1 MCTWYQSTYKPTSKK
16 SESQMAGKETSSTET
31 RIIVQD
37 VPFPTGITL
46 DDSNYQLWS
55 QLMEMCIS
63 ARNKLGF
70 LTGTTTLPKTGE
82 KEIENWLM
90 ENNKVKSWLIDSMSP
105 SLIPRF
111 IRLKTAKEIWEAV
124 ARTFYDGSDETQL
137 FELNRRSF
145 NTKQNGRSL
154 ATYYNEL
161 LGIFQEIDSRL
172 SVHEENVENIVS
184 LHKIVGRLRV
194 HIFLAGLDFE
204 FNQARRE
211 ILRKDPPLDLEACY
225 AYVRKD
231 QNQRMTM
238 DDAKNEPDSIV
249 HLASRNQNGKGKGS
263 NKDNTSVC
271 THCGEASHSKQKCYE
286 IIGYPE
292 WWDFTKKPRRKPSQ
306 PATSNVKTEDSTPVV
321 AHTESSSINGMY
333 NNPNSQNNAWI
344 IDTGA
349 TDHMTND
356 QTKLLFKNPAQQI
369 VVKTANGGI
378 APVTCE
384 GSAKLSD
391 SLSLDKILVVP
402 SLSSNL
408 LSVIQIVDELN
419 CYVSFWPK
427 ECYFQDIETN
437 RMLGSGTR
445 RGRLYYLKEEEEQA
459 QAHAIVQ
466 DHEKK
471 GLPWLWHHRLGHL
484 SFGYLKK
491 LKPELFLNKDIEF
504 NCDICEL
511 AKNHRISYAPSTNKS
526 SIPFMVI
533 HSDVWGPAKIS
544 TPNGARYFVTFIDEC
559 TRMVWISLLNHKSE
573 VCKVFQEFYK
583 LVKTQY
589 KCDIKVLQSDNGG
602 EYINNEM
609 QMFCKN
615 NSIRHQTSCANTP
628 EQNGVAE
635 RRNRQILEI
644 VRASLFDMKVPR
656 QFWGEAVRT
665 AAYVMNQTPS
675 RVIDFQTPLQYLQKL
690 VEVPMGPN
698 LEPKIFGCTAYVFQN
713 IGKLEPR
720 AIRCMF
726 IRYAQFKKG
735 YRCYDPTT
743 RKIHVTRDV
752 KFHETTPFNHDV
764 SPQGEML
771 SNFEGNMREMTG
783 ELLDDES
790 DEAHPESGSDEAH
803 PKCGSDEAHHPQ
815 TPAAHPENQET
826 QPVIQDI
833 VQTNPLRQS
842 TNRVRHKVRLLVLK
856 LLCLMTTT

>member
-1 MCTWYQSTYKPTSKK
+1 
-16 SESQMAGKETSSTET
+16 
-31 RIIVQD
+31 
-37 VPFPTGITL
+37 
-46 DDSNYQLWS
+46 
-55 QLMEMCIS
+55 
-63 ARNKLGF
+63 
-70 LTGTTTLPKTGE
+70 
-82 KEIENWLM
+82 
-90 ENNKVKSWLIDSMSP
+90 
-105 SLIPRF
+105 
-111 IRLKTAKEIWEAV
+111 
-124 ARTFYDGSDETQL
+124 
-137 FELNRRSF
+137 
-145 NTKQNGRSL
+145 
-154 ATYYNEL
+154 
-161 LGIFQEIDSRL
+161 
-172 SVHEENVENIVS
+172 
-184 LHKIVGRLRV
+184 
-194 HIFLAGLDFE
+194 
-204 FNQARRE
+204 
-211 ILRKDPPLDLEACY
+211 
-225 AYVRKD
+225 
-231 QNQRMTM
+231 
-238 DDAKNEPDSIV
+238 
-249 HLASRNQNGKGKGS
+249 
-263 NKDNTSVC
+263 
-271 THCGEASHSKQKCYE
+271 
-286 IIGYPE
+286 
-292 WWDFTKKPRRKPSQ
+292 
-306 PATSNVKTEDSTPVV
+306 
-321 AHTESSSINGMY
+321 
-333 NNPNSQNNAWI
+333 
-344 IDTGA
+344 
-349 TDHMTND
+349 
-356 QTKLLFKNPAQQI
+356 
-369 VVKTANGGI
+369 
-378 APVTCE
+378 
-384 GSAKLSD
+384 
-391 SLSLDKILVVP
+391 
-402 SLSSNL
+402 
-408 LSVIQIVDELN
+408 
-419 CYVSFWPK
+419 
-427 ECYFQDIETN
+427 
-437 RMLGSGTR
+437 MLGSGTR
-445 RGRLYYLKEEEEQA
+445 RGRLYYLEEEEEQA

-471 GLPWLWHHRLGHL
+471 GLPWLWHRRLGHL

-609 QMFCKN
+609 QIFCKN

-790 DEAHPESGSDEAH
+790 DEAHPESRSDEAH

-826 QPVIQDI
+826 QPVIQDSTNEPTPTVHEPDPTQGTSSGLETFMPNDDNI
-833 VQTNPLRQS
+833 VQDSNETHVHDQETRYPVRS
-842 TNRVRHKVRLLVLK
+842 NRGVPKK
-856 LLCLMTTT
+856 